1 VEKKLKC
8 PCSNSKGV
16 KDPSLDKIIHRI
28 RVQIIIAGMKY
39 EALIKYNDLREQN
52 LQLEATKPVL

>member
-16 KDPSLDKIIHRI
+16 KDSLDKIIHRI
-28 RVQIIIAGMKY
+28 RVHIIIAGMKY

-52 LQLEATKPVL
+52 LQLEATKPV